1 MELIIENGFELIDI
15 FSGTKVYDSRHAYE
29 EFVKW
34 YPHLTKADFKKA
46 VQQGID
52 KIILNDSIIAQYMI
66 ISKSKKLRIPIEI
79 RQDRYTKE
87 IVGIIPTTLGEF
99 EIRNTRNEIE
109 VFVEQSKNGYRQ
121 FPLKEGFNYFVQ
133 SGKVFADFDEIEVD

>member
-1 MELIIENGFELIDI
+1 MKLITENNFELIGI

-34 YPHLTKADFKKA
+34 YPTLTKADFKKA

-52 KIILNDSIIAQYMI
+52 KIILNDSMIAQYMI
-66 ISKSKKLRIPIEI
+66 ISKSKKLRISIEI

-87 IVGIIPTTLGEF
+87 IIGIIPTTLGEF
-99 EIRNTRNEIE
+99 ETRNTRNEVE
-109 VFVEQSKNGYRQ
+109 LFVEQNKNEYRQ
-121 FPLKEGFNYFVQ
+121 FPLREGFNYFVQ
-133 SGKVFADFDEIEVD
+133 SGKVFTDFDEIEVD